1 MASQNSHAEAEREV
15 AIRVTKIGQKSVRRT
30 RRGRYRR
37 RSGSELMELML
48 SLSSRR
54 MEEISLW
61 AEALPPGERGGLR
74 SNSRR

>member
-1 MASQNSHAEAEREV
+1 
-15 AIRVTKIGQKSVRRT
+15 
-30 RRGRYRR
+30 
-37 RSGSELMELML
+37 ML

-54 MEEISLW
+54 MEETSLW